1 MNYKKREKEILEEQR
16 IKSLMEVDSRARSVT
31 VGTAFG
37 GVTEIIMRRN
47 DGSMTWCILQP
58 VEVVELIHQLSAN
71 IGCHISIRPRN
82 DFSSWRGWN
91 TDNGQETGLL
101 SKSNFS
107 NDKELLSNESTSNEP
122 NLKIENLITEG
133 NKDETVAT
141 KKTVN
146 RRKSKPASGTT

>member
-1 MNYKKREKEILEEQR
+1 MMKNSYKKREKEILDEQR
-16 IKSLMEVDSRARSVT
+16 LKSLSEIDSRARSIT

-37 GVTEIIMRRN
+37 GVTEIMMRRH
-47 DGSMTWCILQP
+47 DGGMTWCILQP

-91 TDNGQETGLL
+91 ADNNQELGLL
-101 SKSNFS
+101 NKSNFY
-107 NDKELLSNESTSNEP
+107 NDKELLPNESQEP
-122 NLKIENLITEG
+122 NLKIENLISEG

-146 RRKSKPASGTT
+146 RRKSK